1 MRNFAVL
8 VLVGALLALFA
19 GCNTDVSQ
27 EEALEKSDEIESA
40 TTDLMDVDEIPAE
53 EQRD

>member
-8 VLVGALLALFA
+8 VLVGALLALLA
-19 GCNTDVSQ
+19 GCNTGVSAEDTVDKQ
-27 EEALEKSDEIESA
+27 GEIEDA
-40 TTDLMDVDEIPAE
+40 TKELMGVDEIPEE

>member
-19 GCNTDVSQ
+19 GCSTDISQ
-27 EEALEKSDEIESA
+27 EDAVEKQDEIETAAADS
-40 TTDLMDVDEIPAE
+40 MGVDEIPAE